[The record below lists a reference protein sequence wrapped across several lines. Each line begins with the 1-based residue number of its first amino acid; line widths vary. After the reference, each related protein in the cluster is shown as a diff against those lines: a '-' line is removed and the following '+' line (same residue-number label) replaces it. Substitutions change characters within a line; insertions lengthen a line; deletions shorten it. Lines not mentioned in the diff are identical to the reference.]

1 MPHGVQAIV
10 LAVLILA
17 TSVWIGGYVA
27 IAVVARTA
35 AATLDPSA
43 RVAFFKSLGRA
54 YLWVGLPALLIALAI
69 GAILLRNRPWDALL
83 ISTVIVAIGLIALL
97 AIAVAQARAMTRL
110 RRRALGDHG
119 DQHLALRIERRGR
132 AAGQLRA
139 ALGVVSV
146 TLVVLGAFLATT
158 TGA

>member
-1 MPHGVQAIV
+1 MSHGAQAIV
-10 LAVLILA
+10 LSVLILA

-27 IAVVARTA
+27 IAVVARTS

-54 YLWVGLPALLIALAI
+54 YLLVGLPALLIALGS
-69 GAILLRNRPWDALL
+69 GAFLLRNRPWDALL
-83 ISTVIVAIGLIALL
+83 ISTVIVAIGLVALL

-110 RRRALGDHG
+110 RRLALGDHG
-119 DQHLALRIERRGR
+119 DQHLALRIKRRGR
-132 AAGQLRA
+132 AAGLLRA
-139 ALGVVSV
+139 ALGIVSV

-158 TGA
+158 AGA